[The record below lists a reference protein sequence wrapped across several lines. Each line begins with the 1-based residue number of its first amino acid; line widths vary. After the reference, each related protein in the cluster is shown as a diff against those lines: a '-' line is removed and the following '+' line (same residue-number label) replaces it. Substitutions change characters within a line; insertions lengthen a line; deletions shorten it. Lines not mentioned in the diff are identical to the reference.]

1 MLVTDSC
8 YQNKR
13 LIGNDSGHHPV
24 FLGLAF
30 FHFIKDD
37 QTFTRFAL
45 ELQASNPET
54 RKLKKIGVDME
65 DAIFNGGVQ
74 SLFPDVS
81 KLYCVR
87 HMKQRDKIKIGKL
100 LAKFKCSEN
109 EKVFKAKQEK
119 ILAEKNLTDFG
130 KFMLFYIR
138 QITFPSKSCTSFF

>member
-13 LIGNDSGHHPV
+13 LIGNDSGHHSV
-24 FLGLAF
+24 FLGPAF
-30 FHFIKDD
+30 FHFIKED

-45 ELQASNPET
+45 ELQASNSET

-74 SLFPDVS
+74 SLFPDVP

-119 ILAEKNLTDFG
+119 IFVGKNLTDFG
-130 KFMLFYIR
+130 KYMLFYIH
-138 QITFPSKSCTSFF
+138 QITFP

>member
-30 FHFIKDD
+30 FHFIKED

-65 DAIFNGGVQ
+65 DAIFNGMQ

-109 EKVFKAKQEK
+109 ENVFKAKQEK